1 MKEKQGKKPKL
12 TRSHKKNFLFKSFGW
27 GTILLTAF
35 SVFSTGFSSWVIV
48 HEGQE
53 RITGV
58 IEVEKTLNVAEFIR
72 IIEIKNRDF
81 IEITPKGFVINET
94 LIDGKYASKFDIP
107 FSFELDYKQLA
118 PFLENKT
125 TVSLNV
131 ILKHKLVGNF
141 GLFQAQYM
149 RRDEQVGVSLNKI
162 VENLSAS
169 QNGFVNTYSFSSFR
183 TQITFTPPEPT
194 TNNEKIQFDLKYH
207 FDFSQ
212 FESTYLYNQFPED
225 NPFQF
230 IFEVGMSI

>member
-81 IEITPKGFVINET
+81 IEITPYGFILNET
-94 LIDGKYASKFDIP
+94 LEDDTYLFEFDIP
-107 FSFELDYKQLA
+107 FSFELDYKKLA

-131 ILKHKLVGNF
+131 ILKHKRVGNF
-141 GLFQAQYM
+141 GLFQAPYM
-149 RRDEQVGVSLNKI
+149 RDEQVGVSLNTI

-194 TNNEKIQFDLKYH
+194 TNNEKIQFDLEYH

-212 FESTYLYNQFPED
+212 FESTYLYNQFPEE
-225 NPFQF
+225 NPFNF
-230 IFEVGMSI
+230 ALEVGILL